1 MADEE
6 ERSISMCMDRPLGA
20 DELAPGAFDV
30 AENAAIP
37 PTLAEAGVVLPPF
50 KII

>member
-1 MADEE
+1 MVAEEE

-20 DELAPGAFDV
+20 DELAPGAFDG
-30 AENAAIP
+30 AENAAMP
-37 PTLAEAGVVLPPF
+37 PTLAEAGVLPPF